1 LGAGI
6 DATYIRSDGASLSN
20 LLNLLVGHGNFGKSY
35 ALVIGIGKYQSFP
48 QLDAPSSDAVRVRD
62 FLRDE
67 AGFDYIVTLTDEKA
81 TRARIETLME
91 DTFPSLLGRNDRFL
105 FYFSG
110 HGKTR
115 SLLSGQRG
123 YLVLSTSV
131 RDQWDTMIDMPR
143 VSEWSQN
150 VDSAKHTLFLLDA
163 CFSGLAAVQAKSGA
177 EKMTLERLLRPAH
190 HMITAGVEGE
200 ESYSFGGESLFTSAF
215 IASARGEVENI
226 SSPLI
231 SLDDIMVGINRYIDG
246 KRAEIGD
253 VVRMTPHLYQTKIVD
268 NSGEFFFVHR
278 VEEGAAANNTGAKP
292 IAASPQT
299 KSASA
304 DAETILTPQSTAVPA
319 TERIPIRT
327 LDAGIGH
334 VQALEFSPDGR
345 LLAAGGDSGLVQ
357 LRSAATGELLHTL
370 TGHRPTVASVAFS
383 PDGRT
388 LISAGMDH
396 IVRSWD
402 ASDGRLVGQADRGNR
417 WIWSV
422 AFSPDGH
429 TIAAAS
435 DDDTISLWRPGSDR
449 VARTLTGHTSGV
461 LSVAFSP
468 RGSLLASGS
477 WTRRSSF
484 GVCRADRRC
493 ALLTATQRPSGP
505 SRSHPTESCSRPGVA
520 TLRSGFGIPG
530 ADSRY
535 AS

>member
-1 LGAGI
+1 MFFRAVLCILLYFFASAASLGAGI
-6 DATYIRSDGASLSN
+6 DDTYIRPDGASLSN

-67 AGFDYIVTLTDEKA
+67 AGFDCIVTLTDEKA

-150 VDSAKHTLFLLDA
+150 VDIAKHTLFLLDA

-278 VEEGAAANNTGAKP
+278 VEEAAAANNTGAKP

-319 TERIPIRT
+319 TEPIPVALWTQASAMFKPLNFLRT
-327 LDAGIGH
+327 AACLRPGATAASCSCG
-334 VQALEFSPDGR
+334 VPPLENCFTRS
-345 LLAAGGDSGLVQ
+345 LAIAQPS
-357 LRSAATGELLHTL
+357 LRS
-370 TGHRPTVASVAFS
+370 RFRQTVA
-383 PDGRT
+383 
-388 LISAGMDH
+388 
-396 IVRSWD
+396 RSYRPGW
-402 ASDGRLVGQADRGNR
+402 
-417 WIWSV
+417 
-422 AFSPDGH
+422 
-429 TIAAAS
+429 
-435 DDDTISLWRPGSDR
+435 TIS
-449 VARTLTGHTSGV
+449 
-461 LSVAFSP
+461 
-468 RGSLLASGS
+468 
-477 WTRRSSF
+477 
-484 GVCRADRRC
+484 
-493 ALLTATQRPSGP
+493 
-505 SRSHPTESCSRPGVA
+505 
-520 TLRSGFGIPG
+520 
-530 ADSRY
+530 
-535 AS
+535 

>member
-1 LGAGI
+1 MFTRAALCIFLYFFASGVSFCTGL
-6 DATYIRSDGASLSN
+6 DDTYIRTTGASVATN
-20 LLNLLVGHGNFGKSY
+20 LLNLLVGQGNFGKSY
-35 ALVIGIGKYQSFP
+35 ALVIGVGKYQSFP
-48 QLDAPSSDAVRVRD
+48 QLDAPPSDAMRMRD

-81 TRARIETLME
+81 SRARIEPLME

-110 HGKTR
+110 HGRTR
-115 SLLSGQRG
+115 SFPSGQRG

-143 VSEWSQN
+143 VREWSQN

-163 CFSGLAAVQAKSGA
+163 CFSGLAAFQAKSGV

-200 ESYSFGGESLFTSAF
+200 ESYSIGGESLFTSAF
-215 IASARGEVENI
+215 IASARGGMENN
-226 SSPLI
+226 SSQLI

-253 VVRMTPHLYQTKIVD
+253 VRMTPHLYQTKIAD
-268 NSGEFFFVHR
+268 NAGEFFFVHHIA
-278 VEEGAAANNTGAKP
+278 EGAADDDTAAKQ
-292 IAASPQT
+292 ISASPQT

-304 DAETILTPQSTAVPA
+304 DAETIPATRTTAVPA
-319 TERIPIRT
+319 TEPIPVRT
-327 LDAGIGH
+327 WDAGIGA
-334 VQALEFSPDGR
+334 VQALAFSPDGQT
-345 LLAAGGDSGLVQ
+345 LAAGGADGPVQ
-357 LRSAATGELLHTL
+357 LWGTATGELLYTL
-370 TGHRPTVASVAFS
+370 IGHRPTVASVAFS

-402 ASDGRLVGQADRGNR
+402 AANGRLVGQADRGNR

-435 DDDTISLWRPGSDR
+435 DDDTISLWSPRSDR

-468 RGSLLASGS
+468 SGSTLASGS
-477 WTRRSSF
+477 WTRRSSS
-484 GVCRADRRC
+484 GACRADRSC
-493 ALLTATQRPSGP
+493 AP
-505 SRSHPTESCSRPGVA
+505 
-520 TLRSGFGIPG
+520 
-530 ADSRY
+530 
-535 AS
+535 